1 MLNNLNQKAFTLV
14 EMLVA
19 LAVSSIMIMATYAS
33 YDIVAQQFKKNKDI
47 AELHTS
53 GRAILRMVERDI
65 RMAGF
70 SFRDRDANLVFGE
83 ILDKDAL
90 KLTDSGTDACCD
102 SITVQYDYYDEEYKT
117 VERQEIIY
125 DSSKYKDRNRL
136 YKRINIL
143 GKDGELYTTKKI
155 GKREV
160 MADFIE
166 DLQFVNI
173 EGGSLLWHGDRFNQ
187 NLSAAVI
194 EKIPGKAGG
203 GMGDNWRR
211 VKSISINSDG
221 VLYTGCNYPSGS
233 EPRGIHM
240 IDVKTDKGKHIFKGR
255 LRGIDMANATTFA
268 PDGTLYSVYN
278 SRLSAFYSDSS
289 ISYIGL
295 PFNATA
301 IASDD
306 NGLLYMGSNSSKNIQ
321 IYNPKTKRTIGSIP
335 TKTMSSRVIRVN
347 DITINGDRLFVA
359 SADHYS
365 VQIYSIKSRKN
376 IGYIPTSYIK
386 NAIVV
391 GGPHNLLYSGSESR
405 REIEVHNPNTA
416 ERLGRIRTG
425 DPISDLAISDN
436 KSGQEALVK
445 IHLVIRSRKEHSRID
460 KTYTKK
466 SYDIGNYKLNKRDKY
481 KHDSFSSTVLVR
493 NMVL

>member
-83 ILDKDAL
+83 VLDKDAL

-166 DLQFVNI
+166 DFQLVNV
-173 EGGSLLWHGDRFNQ
+173 N
-187 NLSAAVI
+187 
-194 EKIPGKAGG
+194 
-203 GMGDNWRR
+203 
-211 VKSISINSDG
+211 
-221 VLYTGCNYPSGS
+221 
-233 EPRGIHM
+233 
-240 IDVKTDKGKHIFKGR
+240 
-255 LRGIDMANATTFA
+255 
-268 PDGTLYSVYN
+268 
-278 SRLSAFYSDSS
+278 DSNKL
-289 ISYIGL
+289 YIGD
-295 PFNATA
+295 
-301 IASDD
+301 I
-306 NGLLYMGSNSSKNIQ
+306 GSGRKIVV
-321 IYNPKTKRTIGSIP
+321 YNPKTKTTEKTIG
-335 TKTMSSRVIRVN
+335 T
-347 DITINGDRLFVA
+347 
-359 SADHYS
+359 
-365 VQIYSIKSRKN
+365 
-376 IGYIPTSYIK
+376 
-386 NAIVV
+386 
-391 GGPHNLLYSGSESR
+391 GG
-405 REIEVHNPNTA
+405 I
-416 ERLGRIRTG
+416 
-425 DPISDLAISDN
+425 
-436 KSGQEALVK
+436 
-445 IHLVIRSRKEHSRID
+445 
-460 KTYTKK
+460 
-466 SYDIGNYKLNKRDKY
+466 
-481 KHDSFSSTVLVR
+481 
-493 NMVL
+493 

>member
-143 GKDGELYTTKKI
+143 GKDGELYTSKKI

-166 DLQFVNI
+166 DFQLVNI
-173 EGGSLLWHGDRFNQ
+173 DNSSRLYAGMEGVGGIRMYDP
-187 NLSAAVI
+187 V
-194 EKIPGKAGG
+194 EKKGVGG
-203 GMGDNWRR
+203 FD
-211 VKSISINSDG
+211 SINISALAFG
-221 VLYTGCNYPSGS
+221 
-233 EPRGIHM
+233 
-240 IDVKTDKGKHIFKGR
+240 
-255 LRGIDMANATTFA
+255 
-268 PDGTLYSVYN
+268 PD
-278 SRLSAFYSDSS
+278 
-289 ISYIGL
+289 
-295 PFNATA
+295 
-301 IASDD
+301 
-306 NGLLYMGSNSSKNIQ
+306 GLLYSGFRPRYRIWIDDPVSKRGLGFF
-321 IYNPKTKRTIGSIP
+321 P
-335 TKTMSSRVIRVN
+335 SRFRV
-347 DITINGDRLFVA
+347 
-359 SADHYS
+359 SAL
-365 VQIYSIKSRKN
+365 
-376 IGYIPTSYIK
+376 
-386 NAIVV
+386 AF
-391 GGPHNLLYSGSESR
+391 GPDGLLYSGSEFNGGIVIHDPVEKKEVGFIPGGANIDALAFGPNGLLYSGNESSR
-405 REIEVHNPNTA
+405 IISIYDPVAKKEVGFIRGGYNVSVLAFGPDELLYSGSDRGIGAT
-416 ERLGRIRTG
+416 GRVYDPVAKKEVGAFGLNSPSAFAFGPDGLLYVGNDRRADLSIWDPVRKRFVG
-425 DPISDLAISDN
+425 HFRSIDVRMPISAIAI
-436 KSGQEALVK
+436 KSKKTGQEALVK

-481 KHDSFSSTVLVR
+481 KHDSFSSTVLAR
-493 NMVL
+493 NLVL

>member
-53 GRAILRMVERDI
+53 GRAIMRMVERDI

-70 SFRDRDANLVFGE
+70 SFRNRDANLVFGE

-90 KLTDSGTDACCD
+90 KLTDSGTDVCCD
-102 SITVQYDYYDEEYKT
+102 SVTVQYDYYDEEYKT

-125 DSSKYKDRNRL
+125 DASKYKDRYRL
-136 YKRINIL
+136 FKRINIL
-143 GKDGELYTTKKI
+143 GKDGTLYSSKRI

-166 DLQFVNI
+166 DFQLVNI
-173 EGGSLLWHGDRFNQ
+173 DNSSRLYAGMEGVGGIRMYDP
-187 NLSAAVI
+187 V
-194 EKIPGKAGG
+194 EKKGVGG
-203 GMGDNWRR
+203 FD
-211 VKSISINSDG
+211 SINISALAFG
-221 VLYTGCNYPSGS
+221 
-233 EPRGIHM
+233 
-240 IDVKTDKGKHIFKGR
+240 
-255 LRGIDMANATTFA
+255 
-268 PDGTLYSVYN
+268 PD
-278 SRLSAFYSDSS
+278 
-289 ISYIGL
+289 
-295 PFNATA
+295 
-301 IASDD
+301 
-306 NGLLYMGSNSSKNIQ
+306 GLLYSGFRPRYRIWIDDPVSKRGLGFFPSRFRVSALAFGPDGLLYSGNE
-321 IYNPKTKRTIGSIP
+321 
-335 TKTMSSRVIRVN
+335 SSRIISIYDPVAKKEVGFIRGGYNV
-347 DITINGDRLFVA
+347 
-359 SADHYS
+359 S
-365 VQIYSIKSRKN
+365 VLAFGSDE
-376 IGYIPTSYIK
+376 
-386 NAIVV
+386 
-391 GGPHNLLYSGSESR
+391 LLYSGSDRGIGATGRVYDPVAKKEVGAFDLNSPSAFAFGPDGLLYVGNDR
-405 REIEVHNPNTA
+405 RADLSIWDPVRKRFVGHF
-416 ERLGRIRTG
+416 RSIDVRM
-425 DPISDLAISDN
+425 PISAIAI
-436 KSGQEALVK
+436 KSKKTGQEALVK

>member
-125 DSSKYKDRNRL
+125 DSSKYKDRYRL

-143 GKDGELYTTKKI
+143 GKDGGLYTTKKI

-166 DLQFVNI
+166 DFQLVNV
-173 EGGSLLWHGDRFNQ
+173 ENANNLYVMSNGSNEINIIDLVAKKRVGRFN
-187 NLSAAVI
+187 
-194 EKIPGKAGG
+194 AG
-203 GMGDNWRR
+203 RPYHYPA
-211 VKSISINSDG
+211 
-221 VLYTGCNYPSGS
+221 LTTG
-233 EPRGIHM
+233 
-240 IDVKTDKGKHIFKGR
+240 TD
-255 LRGIDMANATTFA
+255 
-268 PDGTLYSVYN
+268 
-278 SRLSAFYSDSS
+278 
-289 ISYIGL
+289 
-295 PFNATA
+295 
-301 IASDD
+301 
-306 NGLLYMGSNSSKNIQ
+306 GLLYVMSNGSNEINI
-321 IYNPKTKRTIGSIP
+321 IDPVTK
-335 TKTMSSRVIRVN
+335 KRVGRFN
-347 DITINGDRLFVA
+347 AGRRYHYPALEFRL
-359 SADHYS
+359 
-365 VQIYSIKSRKN
+365 
-376 IGYIPTSYIK
+376 
-386 NAIVV
+386 
-391 GGPHNLLYSGSESR
+391 R
-405 REIEVHNPNTA
+405 RA
-416 ERLGRIRTG
+416 
-425 DPISDLAISDN
+425 
-436 KSGQEALVK
+436 GQEALVK
-445 IHLVIRSRKEHSRID
+445 IHLVIRSRKEHSKVD
-460 KTYTKK
+460 KIYAKK
-466 SYDIGNYKLNKRDKY
+466 SYDIGNYKLTKRDKY
-481 KHDSFSSTVLVR
+481 KHDSFSSTVLAR
-493 NMVL
+493 NLVL